1 MKNINKLI
9 AIAIV
14 ILGFSATTFAQSD
27 ATASAFAT
35 LITPIS
41 ITKTTDMNFGTV
53 AASATAGTVALD
65 YTGAATPSG
74 GTTLVAGGA
83 ARKAAE
89 FQVTGQNSSSFS
101 ISCPTSIV
109 LTSLE
114 SNTLT
119 VNAISP
125 DSGATSTLSN
135 TGSKTIKVQGTLLV
149 PAGAAAGVYKNETD
163 LKVTVNYN

>member
-1 MKNINKLI
+1 MKNITKLF

-14 ILGFSATTFAQSD
+14 ILGFSATSFAQSS
-27 ATASAFAT
+27 ATATATAT

-41 ITKTTDMNFGTV
+41 ITKTTDMNFGTI
-53 AASATAGTVALD
+53 AASATAGTVALGYND
-65 YTGAATPSG
+65 VATPSG
-74 GTTLVAGGA
+74 GTTLVAGGD

-101 ISCPTSIV
+101 ISCPTSLI
-109 LTSLE
+109 LTSGG
-114 SNTLT
+114 NTLT

-125 DSGATSTLSN
+125 DSGITSNLSA
-135 TGSKTIKVQGTLLV
+135 TGSKTIKVQGTLVV
-149 PAGAAAGVYKNETD
+149 PAGALAGVYTNTTD